1 MTHSNALPLWRYLI
15 AYLLGTVFFLYAF
28 IQRVSPSVMT
38 EEWMRDFAIGGA
50 GIGILSG
57 MYFYSYAAIQLPV
70 GIMIDRFGPRKLM
83 SVSASI
89 CALASLAFAYS
100 DSLMFASMNRVLIGG
115 TVAFAF
121 VGTLSIA
128 SLFFPARRFALL
140 TGILMSVGMIGAIV
154 GQAPLRYLL
163 ELSGWRFIYLL
174 LALFAL
180 VLGLC
185 IWLAV
190 PRRPAQYRA
199 ASRAA
204 SLAAAPA
211 PAVFS
216 GLRGVVANRDSWYCA
231 IIGFGSSATMLAFG
245 GLWSVPWLTTTV
257 GLTNTTAAAIAS
269 TMFAGVALSSPF
281 AGWLSDTLGRRK
293 PILTAGMTVLF
304 VALVV
309 IVYGGVTA
317 PWALTLL
324 FLMAGLGTGTMGIT
338 FGLSKELN
346 EPAHSATAM
355 GFINMWVV
363 GSGAVMQPLIGW
375 MLDRQWTGELISGA
389 RVYTNASYQ
398 WAFCALIVSVAAAIV
413 CTLLVREPLS
423 GATVK

>member
-1 MTHSNALPLWRYLI
+1 
-15 AYLLGTVFFLYAF
+15 
-28 IQRVSPSVMT
+28 
-38 EEWMRDFAIGGA
+38 
-50 GIGILSG
+50 
-57 MYFYSYAAIQLPV
+57 
-70 GIMIDRFGPRKLM
+70 
-83 SVSASI
+83 
-89 CALASLAFAYS
+89 
-100 DSLMFASMNRVLIGG
+100 
-115 TVAFAF
+115 
-121 VGTLSIA
+121 
-128 SLFFPARRFALL
+128 
-140 TGILMSVGMIGAIV
+140 V

-190 PRRPAQYRA
+190 PRRPAQY
-199 ASRAA
+199 RAA

-346 EPAHSATAM
+346 EP
-355 GFINMWVV
+355 
-363 GSGAVMQPLIGW
+363 
-375 MLDRQWTGELISGA
+375 
-389 RVYTNASYQ
+389 SYQ
-398 WAFCALIVSVAAAIV
+398 WAFCALIVSVAAAVV